1 MLFKTIFRSLWKDK
15 YSSSLYFLLLI
26 VGLSGFGVI
35 LTVINHERDY
45 DTSLFEHEKIYRA
58 TTYFERGD
66 QEVKWA
72 ITNGYLQTILEEEL
86 PEVEVATKFQ
96 TIQASQVFNVN
107 GVKFDIPQ
115 REGYYTDPDFFDV
128 LPYPL
133 AQGDPSEALVA
144 PNSIVISE
152 AFAERFFGRTDV
164 LGETIV
170 IEYPDEASN
179 EIMKVTGV
187 LEEIPS
193 NSFLQFNMLI
203 SGSSLTNWANF
214 NSMRAGFP
222 MHIFFRTNNVYD
234 SQFLTEKL
242 NETANP
248 IYAADRGGEFI
259 IKFPVQQLNDIHYN
273 ADNLF
278 EPGKPGNAL
287 FTKVLVAVGLVVL
300 LISSVNFSILYITKS
315 FARAKEIGIR
325 KTLGSSNKGIARRM
339 LLESLS
345 ISTIS
350 TILALFLAE
359 LILKSEF
366 IVSVYANDL
375 SLLNNPITIAI
386 MVASGSLLGIVSGL
400 YVSTKAMLFKTTEII
415 KGKFVVGRTSFLGG
429 RNSLVIL
436 QFVLTA
442 IMSVGSLMFLKQLNY
457 IENKDLGYEKTAVLS
472 IAKPSNVSMSDF
484 NAFAQRLDNEPLV
497 EASGKTLY
505 DFLGTYNAGGVT
517 VIHEG
522 DTASVRGQSNFIDDK
537 LIEAM
542 GMTIVEGR
550 NFDRT
555 IPSDSSAI
563 IINEAARD
571 KLGLDDITSKKTIGF
586 RGGNIVGVV
595 KNFHWQS
602 FMNEIEPLVLYHQP
616 VWPRTLMVRLNKENQ
631 TEAVARVKENWDEI
645 AKGTPFEPVYLD
657 SSFGRLVESETKLSK
672 VILAYT
678 VMSILLA
685 CFGLVGIVRQTNQQR
700 MKEIG
705 IRKVYGASI
714 NSVLMLITGY
724 FGKLVLIAITVAIP
738 LAIWGID
745 KWLGTFAYRT
755 QQEPLQYIIAILALI
770 GITFVVVIFQTLK
783 TAKSNPVKVLKDE

>member
-15 YSSSLYFLLLI
+15 YSSSLYFLLL
-26 VGLSGFGVI
+26 VLGLSGFGVI

-45 DTSLFEHEKIYRA
+45 DTSLEGYEKIYRA

-72 ITNGYLQTILEEEL
+72 ITNGYLQTILEEKL
-86 PEVEVATKFQ
+86 PEVDVATKFQ
-96 TIQASQVFNVN
+96 TIQASQVLNVN

-115 REGYYTDPDFFDV
+115 REGFYTDPDFFDV

-133 AQGDPSEALVA
+133 AQGIQSEALLE
-144 PNSIVISE
+144 PNSIVISKNY
-152 AFAERFFGRTDV
+152 AERFFGRTDV
-164 LGETIV
+164 LGETIT
-170 IEYPDEASN
+170 IEYPDDAAN
-179 EIMKVTGV
+179 QILKVTGV

-203 SGSSLTNWANF
+203 SGSSLDSWANY

-234 SQFLTEKL
+234 SYFLTEKL
-242 NETANP
+242 NEIANP
-248 IYAADRGGEFI
+248 IYAADRGGDFI
-259 IKFPVQQLNDIHYN
+259 VQFPVQQLNDIHYN

-300 LISSVNFSILYITKS
+300 LISSVNYSILYITKS

-325 KTLGSSNKGIARRM
+325 KTLGSTNNGIIRRM
-339 LLESLS
+339 LVESLS
-345 ISTIS
+345 ISTMS

-359 LILKSEF
+359 LILKSDF
-366 IVSVYANDL
+366 IISVYANDL
-375 SLLNNPITIAI
+375 SLLSNPITIMI
-386 MVASGSLLGIVSGL
+386 IVVSGALLGIISGL
-400 YVSTKAMLFKTTEII
+400 YVSLKAMLFKTTEII
-415 KGKFVVGRTSFLGG
+415 KGKFALGRTSFLGA

-442 IMSVGSLMFLKQLNY
+442 VMSVGSLMFLKQLSY
-457 IENKDLGYEKTAVLS
+457 IENKDLGYEKAAVIS
-472 IAKPSNVSMSDF
+472 ITKPSNVSMSDF
-484 NAFAQRLDNEPLV
+484 NAFAQNLDNEPLV

-505 DFLGTYNAGGVT
+505 DFLGTYNASGVT

-522 DTASVRGQSNFIDDK
+522 DTASVRGQSNYIDDK

-550 NFDRT
+550 NFDSS

-571 KLGLDDITSKKTIGF
+571 KLGLDQITGKKTIGY
-586 RGGNIVGVV
+586 RGGKIVGVV

-602 FMNEIEPLVLYHQP
+602 FMNEIEPLMLYYMP
-616 VWPRTLMVRLNKENQ
+616 VWPRTLMVRLNKENPQ
-631 TEAVARVKENWDEI
+631 EAVARVKEKWDEV
-645 AKGTPFEPVYLD
+645 AQDTPFEPVYLD

-714 NSVLMLITGY
+714 NSVLLLITGY
-724 FGKLVLIAITVAIP
+724 FGKLVLIAIVVAIP

-745 KWLGTFAYRT
+745 QWLATFAYRT
-755 QQEPLQYIIAILALI
+755 EQEPLQYIIAILSLI
-770 GITFVVVIFQTLK
+770 GITYLVVILQTLK
-783 TAKSNPVKVLKDE
+783 TANSNPVKVLKEE